1 MDRQKKLKI
10 SILGKS
16 YLINTDETQED
27 VFAAA
32 HLVDSMIKE
41 NAAKAS
47 VSDDSKVAVIVALQ
61 LATELNKALNKL
73 SGFESKIEQLN
84 NLLQTENR

>member
-1 MDRQKKLKI
+1 MDKQKNLKI

-32 HLVDSMIKE
+32 HLVDSMLKE
-41 NAAKAS
+41 GAVKAP
-47 VSDDSKVAVIVALQ
+47 VTDEGKVAVIVALQ

-73 SGFESKIEQLN
+73 NGLEGKIEQLN
-84 NLLQTENR
+84 NLLQTELC

>member
-32 HLVDSMIKE
+32 HLVDSMLKE
-41 NAAKAS
+41 STLKIS
-47 VSDDSKVAVIVALQ
+47 GPDDGKMAVIVALQ
-61 LATELNKALNKL
+61 LATELNKALIRLNE
-73 SGFESKIEQLN
+73 FESKIEQLN
-84 NLLQTENR
+84 DLLQPEAR